1 MGNPANHPAVMR
13 LPAPTNK
20 KEEISMERIMDTLPV
35 QDLMS
40 SQIAVTAI
48 LSSLPVDEV
57 IEFDYLINL
66 NSVKGSSWAVPNAA
80 IRGSKTKSSFGAV
93 FN

>member
-20 KEEISMERIMDTLPV
+20 KEEISMKRIMDTLPV

-40 SQIAVTAI
+40 SQIAVTAL

-57 IEFDYLINL
+57 IEFHYFY
-66 NSVKGSSWAVPNAA
+66 KF
-80 IRGSKTKSSFGAV
+80 KQC
-93 FN
+93 

>member
-20 KEEISMERIMDTLPV
+20 KEEISMKRIMDTLPV

-40 SQIAVTAI
+40 NQIAVTAI

-57 IEFDYLINL
+57 IEFDYLY
-66 NSVKGSSWAVPNAA
+66 KF
-80 IRGSKTKSSFGAV
+80 KQC
-93 FN
+93 

>member
-57 IEFDYLINL
+57 IEFDYV
-66 NSVKGSSWAVPNAA
+66 S
-80 IRGSKTKSSFGAV
+80 
-93 FN
+93 